1 MLFSALAAVT
11 NSVRTWFET
20 GTFAAWVDPEV
31 LDVDGPDVPEP
42 PDPEVVLATVVD
54 VVVVADPLD
63 EVEQAASAS
72 APDTTTAPASD
83 DRFIRITRT
92 WPLSRRTD
100 RLRAPGE

>member
-11 NSVRTWFET
+11 NSARTWFET

-31 LDVDGPDVPEP
+31 LDVDGVDVPEP
-42 PDPEVVLATVVD
+42 PDPEVALAAVD
-54 VVVVADPLD
+54 VVVVLGPLD
-63 EVEQAASAS
+63 ELEQAARAS

-83 DRFIRITRT
+83 DRFIRITRIA
-92 WPLSRRTD
+92 LSRRTN